1 MTSTSH
7 RHETDGA
14 GTRAPSALDEL
25 RAAYRE
31 QLNQLAAERDE
42 ARRQARRAK
51 AQAAVARADLASLQ
65 SRVHELLT
73 AAARHL
79 PDLPAVEAADRPAEI
94 GAAPAASR
102 AIPSPAPAEV
112 EVEAVAGTVRPMA
125 DESPAAVRAGTDA
138 RRPAGDPDDTG
149 TSRQAPRAEQP
160 PGAEAGT
167 ERRGGETV
175 RHQTRRRSRKDRRRR
190 VRTG

>member
-1 MTSTSH
+1 MTSTPH
-7 RHETDGA
+7 RYETDGS

-31 QLNQLAAERDE
+31 QLNQLAAERDA

-51 AQAAVARADLASLQ
+51 AQADVARADLASLK
-65 SRVHELLT
+65 SRVQELLA

-94 GAAPAASR
+94 GAASAAPR
-102 AIPSPAPAEV
+102 ALPAPATAESRPAEPVAAEPARAVSAESAGAEV
-112 EVEAVAGTVRPMA
+112 ERAADSASTVRRA
-125 DESPAAVRAGTDA
+125 DAADAGA
-138 RRPAGDPDDTG
+138 RPV
-149 TSRQAPRAEQP
+149 
-160 PGAEAGT
+160 
-167 ERRGGETV
+167 ERKPGETV
-175 RHQTRRRSRKDRRRR
+175 RHQNRRESRKARRRR

>member
-79 PDLPAVEAADRPAEI
+79 PDLPAVEAADRPAEV
-94 GAAPAASR
+94 AAAASR
-102 AIPSPAPAEV
+102 AIPAPSPEPAEI
-112 EVEAVAGTVRPMA
+112 EAGAEAGTVRPAA
-125 DESPAAVRAGTDA
+125 DESPAAVRAETDA
-138 RRPAGDPDDTG
+138 RRPGGDPDDTG
-149 TSRQAPRAEQP
+149 TSRQAPQAERP
-160 PGAEAGT
+160 SRSEAGT
-167 ERRGGETV
+167 ERRAGETV